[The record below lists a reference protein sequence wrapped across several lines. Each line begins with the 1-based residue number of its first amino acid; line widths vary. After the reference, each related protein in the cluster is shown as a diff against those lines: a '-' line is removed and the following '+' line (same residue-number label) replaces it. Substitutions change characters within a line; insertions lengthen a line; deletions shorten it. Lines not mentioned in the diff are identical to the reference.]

1 MSSAKA
7 KSLGQAPL
15 VARLQGKTDLSLI
28 HLLRTNADFMHF
40 DALRDGKVDPIRI
53 MLMSE
58 YLDELQ
64 RRYPR

>member
-7 KSLGQAPL
+7 NSLGQAPL
-15 VARLQGKTDLSLI
+15 VARLQGKTDLTLI

-40 DALRDGKVDPIRI
+40 DALRDGKVDHVRI
-53 MLMSE
+53 VLMSE
-58 YLDELQ
+58 YLGELN